1 MVRTFIISVDQHLK
15 LGELLIMI
23 GNLLFVNF
31 VLFLLDIFES
41 SIGRTTTQISITC
54 VVAVS
59 SGVLA

>member
-1 MVRTFIISVDQHLK
+1 MIS
-15 LGELLIMI
+15 
-23 GNLLFVNF
+23 NLLFVDF

-59 SGVLA
+59 SGVLT